1 MSDDANRPR
10 SGVLATR
17 ISAIPWALREGGRTA
32 LAWLRREPPVRDAA
46 LAWVRSRATPG
57 DPASVL
63 AALDRF
69 AVEKRFLMNVGDEKG
84 PLLEGLVRGIGPA
97 ARILELGTFVGY
109 SAVLMARHLGG
120 GGRLVSIDVN
130 ESSVR
135 VGREIAGFAGVG
147 DRCDFVHG
155 PSTATIAARDEAFD
169 LVFLD
174 HWKGLYLQDA
184 RLVLERGLLRPG
196 GVIVAD
202 NVGPMFG
209 ANAYVPWMRALRLR
223 ERVRV
228 EPPRVPVYRGRRPR
242 LAASRRDG
250 LAGRTPGPVGS
261 RALQGTSGRSV
272 PGAPS
277 AARRTTRARRPISR

>member
-1 MSDDANRPR
+1 MTKLETTGTLERVVCPFTPGSRA
-10 SGVLATR
+10 
-17 ISAIPWALREGGRTA
+17 
-32 LAWLRREPPVRDAA
+32 
-46 LAWVRSRATPG
+46 RATPG
-57 DPASVL
+57 DPVSVL

-69 AVEKRFLMNVGDEKG
+69 AVEKRFLMNVGDVKG

-209 ANAYVPWMRALRLR
+209 ANAYVPWMRARSDF
-223 ERVRV
+223 
-228 EPPRVPVYRGRRPR
+228 
-242 LAASRRDG
+242 ASEYVSSHLEYQSIEDG
-250 LAGRTPGPVGS
+250 VLVS
-261 RALQGTSGRSV
+261 RHL
-272 PGAPS
+272 GA
-277 AARRTTRARRPISR
+277 TV